1 MVLLRPLSEP
11 SSNPASTSW
20 QVRPPH
26 SSSLSC
32 SGRSAKSNSH
42 AGVCSTYL
50 FNDSSSLCLTGLAT
64 FLSAASI
71 DFRWKL
77 QCFQKTCRNTN
88 EINEFIILS
97 AAHWGIKVI
106 FQAFETE
113 SHDLFTLM
121 FRSCPDNWQ
130 LSAASYPFIRHWC
143 NQRAAEHSNRLRTD
157 FPDFSFL
164 SALQRCL
171 GAFTGIWSSLWED
184 ELGPQRTSFATHI
197 RHELQNKPATGSD
210 FSSHMDAISSDAWWE
225 GCFQFLQPN
234 SDWSKESSH
243 TGSDETQLCL
253 VA

>member
-1 MVLLRPLSEP
+1 MSHWSCANYVSQCCLHRFPVETAMFSENMQEHKWNKRGLYSF
-11 SSNPASTSW
+11 SSTLGDKN
-20 QVRPPH
+20 H
-26 SSSLSC
+26 
-32 SGRSAKSNSH
+32 
-42 AGVCSTYL
+42 
-50 FNDSSSLCLTGLAT
+50 
-64 FLSAASI
+64 
-71 DFRWKL
+71 
-77 QCFQKTCRNTN
+77 
-88 EINEFIILS
+88 
-97 AAHWGIKVI
+97 
-106 FQAFETE
+106 ETE

-130 LSAASYPFIRHWC
+130 LSAASHPFIRHWC